1 MTYLR
6 MRHNHRKPPASAQSV
21 PPADEPSERPDAPP
35 IEQPI
40 EIWPAE
46 DPIAP
51 PAVVVT
57 KVKRLRMDPAM
68 GQDRAPAG
76 TFRSG
81 TLHKPVHAS

>member
-6 MRHNHRKPPASAQSV
+6 MRHHRKPPASAQSV
-21 PPADEPSERPDAPP
+21 PPVDEPSERPDAPP

-40 EIWPAE
+40 EIWPVE
-46 DPIAP
+46 SPVAP
-51 PAVVVT
+51 APVIVT
-57 KVKRLRMDPAM
+57 KVKRLRVDAAI